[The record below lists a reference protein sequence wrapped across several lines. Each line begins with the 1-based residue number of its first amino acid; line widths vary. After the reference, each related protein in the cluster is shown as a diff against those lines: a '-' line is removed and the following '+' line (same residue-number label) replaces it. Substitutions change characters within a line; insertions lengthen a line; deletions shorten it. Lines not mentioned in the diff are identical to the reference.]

1 MTQPSG
7 RLQEIPD
14 PQVRDAADQFEA
26 ARKLLAAQPMPGS
39 GVLLPMMNMA
49 AVAIELYLKCLSAE
63 RVYESIGGGVSTVSA
78 APAEQS
84 HRLKKHLDNAGPDLG
99 KDLDRAFRAQSVQYC
114 NLPFRDALILCEG
127 AFEASR
133 YPFEVKHDIRK
144 YSLKLMNSCSQFL
157 GEFVAKLV
165 PAVRFRHHYP
175 AEQMGSWRDN
185 TVGSKASQ

>member
-1 MTQPSG
+1 M
-7 RLQEIPD
+7 IN
-14 PQVRDAADQFEA
+14 V
-26 ARKLLAAQPMPGS
+26 
-39 GVLLPMMNMA
+39 A

-133 YPFEVKHDIRK
+133 YPFEAKHDIRK
-144 YSLKLMNSCSQFL
+144 YSLELINSCSQFL
-157 GEFVAKLV
+157 GEFVTKLEPKV
-165 PAVRFRHHYP
+165 RIHPPSSHLPTRLDRLIENVKICIAPSVWLGLPAVLRR
-175 AEQMGSWRDN
+175 
-185 TVGSKASQ
+185 